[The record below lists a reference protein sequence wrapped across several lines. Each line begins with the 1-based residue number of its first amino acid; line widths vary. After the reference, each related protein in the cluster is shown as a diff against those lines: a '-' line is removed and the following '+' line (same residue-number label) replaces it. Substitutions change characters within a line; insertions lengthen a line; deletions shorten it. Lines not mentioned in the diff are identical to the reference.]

1 MPHGGR
7 LTARVGVEA
16 GEAAIEIA
24 DDGMGIPQ
32 EILSQIF
39 DPFFSRRGD
48 GEPGTGLG
56 LTIVKNIVER
66 FGGRVA
72 VDSLPGQGTRFTIHL
87 ALAGTPGNSPP

>member
-1 MPHGGR
+1 M
-7 LTARVGVEA
+7 
-16 GEAAIEIA
+16 IEIA

-32 EILSQIF
+32 EILPQIF

-72 VDSLPGQGTRFTIHL
+72 VDSRPGQGTRFTIHL
-87 ALAGTPGNSPP
+87 ALAGAPGNSPP